1 MEGLPTR
8 SSEISPFFSSK
19 QNWESQA
26 SNISGGPA
34 EGQMLMVSSLGL
46 GKEHWAYRT
55 YLSLDLDNE
64 ESLWAFSKPFG
75 PKWGIKQGEEV
86 YRPYWDQSVAAK

>member
-26 SNISGGPA
+26 SNSSGGPA
-34 EGQMLMVSSLGL
+34 EGQTSMVSSLGP
-46 GKEHWAYRT
+46 GKELGLQKTH
-55 YLSLDLDNE
+55 LILDMDNK
-64 ESLWAFSKPFG
+64 ESLRFFSKPFG
-75 PKWGIKQGEEV
+75 LRWEVRQGEGV
-86 YRPYWDQSVAAK
+86 GWPH

>member
-26 SNISGGPA
+26 SNNSGGPA
-34 EGQMLMVSSLGL
+34 EGQTLMVSFSGPD
-46 GKEHWAYRT
+46 KEHRAYRKHT
-55 YLSLDLDNE
+55 
-64 ESLWAFSKPFG
+64 
-75 PKWGIKQGEEV
+75 
-86 YRPYWDQSVAAK
+86 

>member
-26 SNISGGPA
+26 SNNSGGPV
-34 EGQMLMVSSLGL
+34 EGQTLTVSSLDL
-46 GKEHWAYRT
+46 GKE
-55 YLSLDLDNE
+55 
-64 ESLWAFSKPFG
+64 P
-75 PKWGIKQGEEV
+75 
-86 YRPYWDQSVAAK
+86 

>member
-26 SNISGGPA
+26 SNNSGGPA
-34 EGQMLMVSSLGL
+34 EEQTLTVSSMGLVRTLGL
-46 GKEHWAYRT
+46 EKPHLG
-55 YLSLDLDNE
+55 LDMDNE
-64 ESLWAFSKPFG
+64 ESLRFFQSQMAQE
-75 PKWGIKQGEEV
+75 WGSGRV
-86 YRPYWDQSVAAK
+86 TGGWT